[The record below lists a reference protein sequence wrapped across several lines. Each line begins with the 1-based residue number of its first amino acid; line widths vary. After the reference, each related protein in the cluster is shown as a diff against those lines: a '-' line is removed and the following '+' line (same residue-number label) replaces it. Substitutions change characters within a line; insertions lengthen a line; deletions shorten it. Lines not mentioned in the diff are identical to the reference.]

1 MHGNPTTGAVSRR
14 AARVTDDGYGATVA
28 KRRLS
33 RVLVAMRVRAGL
45 SLNEANDKLGWRRGR
60 LNRFEANDWRLAEG
74 RFMRDLARI
83 YGGCG
88 GESAGLGG
96 RSRRA

>member
-1 MHGNPTTGAVSRR
+1 MHGDTTTGAVSRR

-45 SLNEANDKLGWRRGR
+45 SVNEATDKLGSGR
-60 LNRFEANDWRLAEG
+60 DAGAGRAE
-74 RFMRDLARI
+74 R
-83 YGGCG
+83 
-88 GESAGLGG
+88 E
-96 RSRRA
+96 